1 MATLLLSICFNRTVL
16 LSPHRRL
23 RHLSV
28 RAERITSG
36 TICPTPPRSRPYQPT
51 TPTDADVADINAYEI
66 INLTAIDE
74 YVANL
79 QPIPED
85 PDLEESSSD
94 SEPTVLTD
102 ITLAPITLDARQL
115 DYFMRNTR
123 Q

>member
-1 MATLLLSICFNRTVL
+1 MFQSDSSP
-16 LSPHRRL
+16 SPHITTPPLATPVNTRGEDHL
-23 RHLSV
+23 RYYS
-28 RAERITSG
+28 
-36 TICPTPPRSRPYQPT
+36 PTPPRSRPYQPT